1 MTFKF
6 FTLFEVMPF
15 VKTLLMN
22 GKKFSLHYEEEYSY
36 DSECMVTIYVV
47 VVHTNL
53 A

>member
-15 VKTLLMN
+15 VKSLAMN
-22 GKKFSLHYEEEYSY
+22 RKKFSLHYEEEFNY
-36 DSECMVTIYVV
+36 DLDCMVTIYVV
-47 VVHTNL
+47 VIHSNL